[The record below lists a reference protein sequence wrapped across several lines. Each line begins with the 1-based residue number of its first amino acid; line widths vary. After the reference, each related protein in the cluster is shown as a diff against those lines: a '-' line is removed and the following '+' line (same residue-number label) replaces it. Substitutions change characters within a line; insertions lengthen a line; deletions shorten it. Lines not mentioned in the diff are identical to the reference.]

1 MAQTLKA
8 QQQQRHVHVL
18 AAFVTVPARRTPSPI
33 SRFRRT
39 PFCSHV
45 PTSCNHKHATKAR
58 NRLKLMTW
66 QHVENATRTQH
77 GCTSKRTCTENITDI
92 IGKLQLQSK
101 LNSKLYLEMDVGYA
115 PAFYCILPEGRT
127 MGPLSIHPS
136 RLPSQ
141 PAIQTSSCWPRTIPL
156 FAESKSR

>member
-1 MAQTLKA
+1 ML
-8 QQQQRHVHVL
+8 
-18 AAFVTVPARRTPSPI
+18 RTPPEHNTDALRKGHALKTLLILSVNVNKYGIFKIKTKSYFPKLLPI
-33 SRFRRT
+33 LKTYVIS
-39 PFCSHV
+39 
-45 PTSCNHKHATKAR
+45 ATVF
-58 NRLKLMTW
+58 
-66 QHVENATRTQH
+66 QVQ
-77 GCTSKRTCTENITDI
+77 
-92 IGKLQLQSK
+92 LQLK

>member
-1 MAQTLKA
+1 MSKANTHKHIESETMALAKGKRKEEEGLKIVGWEWEWGENQDRSGCLQPCCNFQMAQTLKA

-18 AAFVTVPARRTPSPI
+18 AAFVTVPARRTPSSI

-39 PFCSHV
+39 PSVATSMRV

-92 IGKLQLQSK
+92 ISK
-101 LNSKLYLEMDVGYA
+101 
-115 PAFYCILPEGRT
+115 C
-127 MGPLSIHPS
+127 
-136 RLPSQ
+136 Q
-141 PAIQTSSCWPRTIPL
+141 
-156 FAESKSR
+156 